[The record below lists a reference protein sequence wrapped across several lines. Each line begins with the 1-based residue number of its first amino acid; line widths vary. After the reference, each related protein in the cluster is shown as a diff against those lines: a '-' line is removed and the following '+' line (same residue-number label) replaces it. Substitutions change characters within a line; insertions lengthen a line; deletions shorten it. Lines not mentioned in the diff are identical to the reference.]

1 MRLRALIPPAV
12 TALGLTGCATDV
24 QVGKPTIDA
33 ELVAAR
39 AAGIVPGKSA
49 RADVHALLGEP
60 WLANEPLGIEVYR
73 LEGKQRN
80 MAVVFAPYPVPL
92 PSFSDKLQVY
102 TLVSYDTEGSVSAR
116 ASEYVQAA
124 IPDQPTLVV
133 HAGDLEFVHEKPD
146 TLSVSLDH
154 YLRALARHATAP
166 ACTLLVGCDGTR
178 REESDDLEICFS
190 AAGLHVDEGR
200 RQGLLLARDVMPLR
214 PPDSP
219 EACRESGGRYGVFWG
234 QPPEKCLYRLRPLR
248 ALALAP
254 GRHTLRF
261 SSGLFDRGL
270 TAELDCEAG
279 QVTVAELGG
288 EFLRCIKPGQSAG
301 RDRDRPEAAG
311 SVALR
316 PYSPDTDGERRVTV
330 YQGEQWLFPP
340 GSPAP

>member
-1 MRLRALIPPAV
+1 MRLSALIPPAV
-12 TALGLTGCATDV
+12 MALCLTGCATDV
-24 QVGKPTIDA
+24 QVGKPTIDT

-39 AAGIVPGKSA
+39 AAGIVPGRSN

-60 WLANEPLGIEVYR
+60 WLANEPLGVEVYR

-102 TLVSYDTEGSVSAR
+102 TLVSYDAEGFVAAR

-124 IPDQPTLVV
+124 MPDRPTLVV
-133 HAGDLEFVHEKPD
+133 RAGDLEFVHERPD
-146 TLSVSLDH
+146 TVSVSLDH
-154 YLRALARHATAP
+154 YLRTLAGHTAAP
-166 ACTLLVGCDGTR
+166 ACTLLVGCGGAR
-178 REESDDLEICFS
+178 LEEADDLEICFS
-190 AAGLHVDEGR
+190 AAGLHVDEGK

-214 PPDSP
+214 PPASP
-219 EACRESGGRYGVFWG
+219 EACRESGGRYGIFWG

-254 GRHTLRF
+254 GRHSLRF

-288 EFLRCIKPGQSAG
+288 EFLRCIKPGQSSG
-301 RDRDRPEAAG
+301 RSRDEPAAAG
-311 SVALR
+311 TVALR
-316 PYSPDTDGERRVTV
+316 PYDPDTDGERRVIV
-330 YQGEQWLFPP
+330 YQDDQWLFPP
-340 GSPAP
+340 GSTAP